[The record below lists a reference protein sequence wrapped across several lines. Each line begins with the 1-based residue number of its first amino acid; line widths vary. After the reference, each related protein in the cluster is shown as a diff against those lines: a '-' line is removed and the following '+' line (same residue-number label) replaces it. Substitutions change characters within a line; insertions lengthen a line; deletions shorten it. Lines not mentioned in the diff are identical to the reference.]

1 MAVLAA
7 ALGVRWLR
15 RPKSLEEELLEAEK
29 VGKMLEEAKGR
40 QRAASAAQALAAKAG
55 ARNRKHQRNRDRK
68 ERRRLVE
75 GQLEEDSVSTGSSG
89 SSGDAPGW
97 PSSPSSQLAE
107 PQPLEEQ
114 GSWTPVQDRLQK
126 KQARKSEQKKSAAKK
141 PDARSGEIKKRG
153 SGKAAPKP
161 APQASP
167 KRQPARRSPSA
178 EAAPKQAA
186 PKLAA
191 SPKPQGNGKPAHD
204 KRGAGAKSPP
214 KADDNGRR
222 KPTKQNGKPTK
233 QSSPAGRKL
242 PGKPAAGG
250 GGGKGGGANSRGT
263 NKPKAAASGSKPP
276 RASAWGDPNAPKGGK
291 AKANDAVEKARQASE
306 EMRPNM
312 ASLAFE
318 GMPQPVEAQAK
329 RMLSPAFA
337 THAEVGSAKA
347 ASGECPLAPL
357 HLLTSPAA
365 PFVYCPVCLPLP
377 RPCSWCIR
385 LLSSPADLPRQPRLL
400 CLAQL
405 TQIVVAA
412 ADGKVPSSPGILF
425 GSFDQWGG
433 PLDKK
438 SEPAAGGAPS
448 EPQQAEQ
455 PTAWEGTP
463 TVAAP
468 ADDVRSVCHT
478 LHTRRALAK
487 HKPPLLE
494 FPEDSAVVATNI

>member
-1 MAVLAA
+1 VYVQVLGVAVLAA
-7 ALGVRWLR
+7 ALGVWWLR

-29 VGKMLEEAKGR
+29 VGKMLEEAQGR
-40 QRAASAAQALAAKAG
+40 QRAASAAQALAAKAE

-141 PDARSGEIKKRG
+141 PDARSGEIKKRS

-191 SPKPQGNGKPAHD
+191 SPKPQGNGRAGGGKPAQD

-276 RASAWGDPNAPKGGK
+276 RASAWGDPNAPK
-291 AKANDAVEKARQASE
+291 AKAEVDKAVEKARQASE

-318 GMPQPVEAQAK
+318 GMPQPVEPQAK

-347 ASGECPLAPL
+347 ASGETLAPL

-365 PFVYCPVCLPLP
+365 HFVRLRACDFQFPVRVVLPVASCRVLSICHGNSSCSVSSCSP
-377 RPCSWCIR
+377 RPPLVQRTARCR
-385 LLSSPADLPRQPRLL
+385 AARGSSSARSTRSDS
-400 CLAQL
+400 
-405 TQIVVAA
+405 IHFN
-412 ADGKVPSSPGILF
+412 SILIPF
-425 GSFDQWGG
+425 
-433 PLDKK
+433 
-438 SEPAAGGAPS
+438 
-448 EPQQAEQ
+448 
-455 PTAWEGTP
+455 
-463 TVAAP
+463 
-468 ADDVRSVCHT
+468 
-478 LHTRRALAK
+478 
-487 HKPPLLE
+487 
-494 FPEDSAVVATNI
+494 